1 MDDIMF
7 MAFATERNE
16 YEQRVRDCVHDIQEG
31 CDIESALDYYG
42 LEYADIQ
49 DEIRYYI

>member
-1 MDDIMF
+1 MNNTMF

-16 YEQRVRDCVHDIQEG
+16 YEQRVWDCVHDIKEG
-31 CDIESALDYYG
+31 CNIESALDYYQ
-42 LEYADIQ
+42 LDYADIQ

>member
-7 MAFATERNE
+7 MAFATEENE
-16 YEQRVRDCVHDIQEG
+16 YEQRVRDCVHDIPEG
-31 CDIESALDYYG
+31 CDIESTLDYYE